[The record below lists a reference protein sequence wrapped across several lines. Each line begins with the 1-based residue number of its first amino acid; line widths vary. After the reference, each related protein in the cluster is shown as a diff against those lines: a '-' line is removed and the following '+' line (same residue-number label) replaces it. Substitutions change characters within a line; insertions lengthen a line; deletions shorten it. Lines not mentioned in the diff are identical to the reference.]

1 MKRFILLA
9 IASSIISATTIN
21 IPEDFTTIQE
31 GINAA
36 ETGDTV
42 LVGLGTYYENLILD
56 KEIVL
61 SSHAMNDDLS
71 ENFKPV
77 KYYVKP
83 SKEQKK
89 EKKTSKKKK
98 KKKKIDEVF

>member
-1 MKRFILLA
+1 MEFKVGEAEIIDKNAKFS
-9 IASSIISATTIN
+9 IAKIN
-21 IPEDFTTIQE
+21 
-31 GINAA
+31 
-36 ETGDTV
+36 
-42 LVGLGTYYENLILD
+42 
-56 KEIVL
+56 
-61 SSHAMNDDLS
+61 SNDDLS

>member
-1 MKRFILLA
+1 MKRFIFLA

-42 LVGLGTYYENLILD
+42 LVGMGTYYENLILD

-61 SSHAMNDDLS
+61 SNFLAML
-71 ENFKPV
+71 
-77 KYYVKP
+77 
-83 SKEQKK
+83 
-89 EKKTSKKKK
+89 
-98 KKKKIDEVF
+98 